1 MSRLDD
7 LRDLTIRCA
16 RGGIR
21 RNVVDG
27 LSLGVVTTGTPP
39 AAAMSEP
46 SVAFVAGG
54 RKRTS
59 VGEREFVYG
68 PGQYLVASIDLPVTG
83 WVDRATPDHPFVV
96 VTLSLK
102 PALIAELLL
111 DTAAV
116 AKPPAFTGLAVGDAS
131 DDLLDAV
138 IRMLRLLD
146 RPADY
151 TALGA
156 ATEREIVWR
165 LLTGPQGGVVRQIG
179 LADGSIA
186 HISRAMGWMRQNLA
200 EPVSVATLSRISGM
214 SATTFHR
221 HFRAATSMTPIQWQK
236 ALRLR
241 EARARLLRGD
251 VGVAET
257 GFAVGYGS
265 ASQFSRE
272 YRRAFGRP
280 PGEDARGLRESGPAP
295 DDAQLD
301 GWVP

>member
-1 MSRLDD
+1 MSRIDQ
-7 LRDLTIRCA
+7 LRDLTIRQA
-16 RGGIR
+16 HGGIR

-27 LSLGVVTTGTPP
+27 LSLGVVTKGTPP

-68 PGQYLVASIDLPVTG
+68 PGHYLIVSIDLPVTG
-83 WVDRATPDHPFVV
+83 QVDRATPEAPFAV

-102 PALIAELLL
+102 PQLIAELLL

-116 AKPPAFTGLAVGDAS
+116 AKPPEFTGLAVGDAS

-138 IRMLRLLD
+138 IRMLRILEH
-146 RPADY
+146 PADY
-151 TALGA
+151 VALGA
-156 ATEREIVWR
+156 TTEREIVWR

-179 LADGSIA
+179 LADGSTA
-186 HISRAMGWMRQNLA
+186 HITRAIGWMRENLA
-200 EPVSVATLSRISGM
+200 EPVSIAKLARISGM

-241 EARARLLRGD
+241 EARTRLLLGD
-251 VGVAET
+251 TGVAEA
-257 GFAVGYGS
+257 GFSVGYGS

-280 PGEDARGLRESGPAP
+280 PGEDARGLRKSDLSMGDPRVEALLP
-295 DDAQLD
+295 
-301 GWVP
+301 